1 MDQGITPE
9 SLGVSRETFER
20 LQRFKSVFDLWQERI
35 NLVSAGTVL
44 AFWQRHV
51 ADSAQLDRFAPNVA
65 HWVDLGSGGGF
76 PGLVLAAMRTDHPPR
91 RTSLIESNGKKAAFL
106 REAARTAGISA
117 EIHAERLE
125 SALPDLAGPINVI
138 SARALAPLAQLV
150 DWTQD
155 LLKTGSLG
163 LYLKGRDA
171 TSEIDALDCPA
182 SLRLERFPSRIDA
195 NSSVVAIWNPDL
207 CAGPVRPTV
216 TV

>member
-1 MDQGITPE
+1 MDQSISPA
-9 SLGVSRETFER
+9 SLGVSRETFDR
-20 LQRFKSVFDLWQERI
+20 LQRFKSVFDLWQKRI
-35 NLVSAGTVL
+35 NLVAPGTVS

-51 ADSAQLDRFAPNVA
+51 ADSVQLDRFAPDAA

-76 PGLVLAAMRTDHPPR
+76 PGLVLAALRTEHPLC

-117 EIHAERLE
+117 EIQSERLE
-125 SALPDLAGPINVI
+125 SALPRLTRPIHVI
-138 SARALAPLAQLV
+138 SARALAPLPQLV
-150 DWTQD
+150 AWTED

-182 SLRLERFPSRIDA
+182 SLRLERFPSRIDGD
-195 NSSVVAIWNPDL
+195 SSVVAIWNPEL
-207 CAGPVRPTV
+207 CAGPIRPDTAA
-216 TV
+216 